1 MSNIPIT
8 LACGDYDRTRPLWD
22 GSVKAEGLE
31 LTTIVLPVEEIFFR
45 MSRYQEFEASEFS
58 LSTFMITQARGTPRL
73 VGIPAFPS
81 RKFRHGDIF
90 IRKDSKIRRPED
102 LQGGKVGMVEYQMTA
117 AVWMRGLLQEF
128 YGVKVSDVE
137 WFTIQEER
145 LKLALPSSIRVKII
159 PPDTNLF
166 DLLRQGELD
175 AIFTARTPPPFIRG
189 EDWIVRLF
197 PNFWEV
203 EGDYFRKTGIFPIMH
218 TVVLRADIYEK
229 YPWAAQSLY
238 KAFGRAKDKS
248 LENLRN
254 LGAPPVALPWFFY
267 EIERTVSV
275 MGQDFWPYGFRKN
288 QATLSK
294 LIEYMKQQSLL
305 PETFSPNLES
315 LFARN
320 TLG

>member
-1 MSNIPIT
+1 MSNIRIT
-8 LACGDYDRTRPLWD
+8 LAFGDYDRTRPIWD
-22 GSVKAEGLE
+22 GSLKAEGLE
-31 LTTIVLPVEEIFFR
+31 LTPLILPVEEIFFR

-58 LSTFMITQARGTPRL
+58 LSTFLLTQALGTPRF

-102 LQGGKVGMVEYQMTA
+102 LKGGKIGLMEYQMTA

-145 LKLALPSSIRVKII
+145 IKLSLPPSIRVKII
-159 PPDTNLF
+159 PPNTNIF
-166 DLLRQGELD
+166 DLLKQGELD

-197 PNFWEV
+197 PNFCEM
-203 EGDYFRKTGIFPIMH
+203 EKDYFQKTRIFPIMH
-218 TVVLRADIYEK
+218 TVVLRPDIYEK
-229 YPWAAQSLY
+229 YPWVAQSLY
-238 KAFGRAKDKS
+238 KLFCQAKEKS
-248 LENLRN
+248 LDNLRN
-254 LGAPPVALPWFFY
+254 LGAPPVALPWFFP
-267 EIERTVSV
+267 EIERTISI
-275 MGQDFWPYGFRKN
+275 MGEDFWPYGFQQN
-288 QATLSK
+288 QATISK
-294 LIEYMKQQSLL
+294 LIEYMKQQSLIS
-305 PETFSPNLES
+305 EANSPDLES